1 MGEGAGKMKLE
12 SDGFEMDREVRR
24 RRRRGRHKE
33 SSGGGGRRGSGR
45 AMRKDSGTKRSGH
58 PAQFVRA
65 PFPGR
70 ARRVLR
76 SATARV
82 PLLWF

>member
-1 MGEGAGKMKLE
+1 MVGGGRVGEGAGKMKLE
-12 SDGFEMDREVRR
+12 SDGFEMDREVSVRD
-24 RRRRGRHKE
+24 
-33 SSGGGGRRGSGR
+33 GGDAGGGSGR